1 MSAEAEIKV
10 VVDTEEADRKL
21 KVFQGGIDVL
31 GGSLEATVGSLALFG
46 VENEWISNL
55 EQGAV
60 GAIAVAD
67 GIKRFGDGVVSLAEN
82 LDLAS
87 IAQKAY
93 NGVQAVFNAI
103 MSANPVAI
111 VLLSITALV
120 GAVIALKDKFEAV
133 NKVFTFFADLARA
146 TGEFLGLTETEEEKN
161 ARLARE
167 RSEQRI
173 LDIENEI
180 KVRKSAGESTVE
192 LEREKLQTI
201 LELTEEG
208 SQEQKDALA
217 DLQAFEAEQI
227 RLAQEAEAKAEE
239 EAKKKEAEAEK
250 ERKRKRDEQ
259 KKQDEKDAEEAKRT
273 QEKADAEAKR
283 NQEKADAEAERQ
295 RQKDVAD
302 AKKQAEEL
310 KRIEEER
317 VQAIIEAEQDLQDAK
332 FEAVFGGLNA
342 LKTLAGENE
351 KLQNALF
358 AVEQGAAIADVLVR
372 LQAEKSAN
380 AAYAATLG
388 PAGPAY
394 LIPKN
399 TAANIRAGIAVA
411 NIAAT
416 SISKFKGGKGGGDLG
431 GSDGGATTFT
441 PQAGAQFNFVGQGFD
456 NQAPTTTSQPPLQA
470 YVLANDVSNG
480 LEAQQL
486 LNNRR
491 IL

>member
-120 GAVIALKDKFEAV
+120 GAVVALKDRFEAV
-133 NKVFTFFADLARA
+133 NKVFTFFADLARK

-161 ARLARE
+161 ARLSRE

-180 KVRKSAGESTVE
+180 KVRKSAGEDTIE

-227 RLAQEAEAKAEE
+227 KKAQDEADKAEE
-239 EAKKKEAEAEK
+239 EAKKKREEAKKQREK
-250 ERKRKRDEQ
+250 EKEEKR
-259 KKQDEKDAEEAKRT
+259 KQDEKDAEEAKKLK
-273 QEKADAEAKR
+273 EKEEADALKAK
-283 NQEKADAEAERQ
+283 EKADAEAEKQ
-295 RQKDVAD
+295 REKELAD

-310 KRIEEER
+310 VRIEEER
-317 VQAIIEAEQDLQDAK
+317 AQAIIEAEQDLAEAK
-332 FEAVFGGLNA
+332 AEAVFGGLNA

-358 AVEQGAAIADVLVR
+358 AVEQGAAIADILVR
-372 LQAEKSAN
+372 LQAEKAAN

-399 TAANIRAGIAVA
+399 QSANIRAGIAVA
-411 NIAAT
+411 NVVAT
-416 SISKFKGGKGGGDLG
+416 SISKFKGGRGGGDLG

-441 PQAGAQFNFVGQGFD
+441 PQAGAQFNFVEQGFD
-456 NQAPTTTSQPPLQA
+456 NQTPNTTSQPPIQA